1 MVKSPI
7 RGEVSV
13 FHRKSF
19 QGKSFSPKSWRFQGE
34 MPWDEAPIQPG
45 AFAALSRP
53 SSPIA
58 KPFKRRTKERREQD
72 LLLL

>member
-1 MVKSPI
+1 MA
-7 RGEVSV
+7 RNQTHGEVSV

-19 QGKSFSPKSWRFQGE
+19 HGKSFSPKSWRFQGE

-53 SSPIA
+53 SAPLS
-58 KPFKRRTKERREQD
+58 KPFKRRAKKRREQD